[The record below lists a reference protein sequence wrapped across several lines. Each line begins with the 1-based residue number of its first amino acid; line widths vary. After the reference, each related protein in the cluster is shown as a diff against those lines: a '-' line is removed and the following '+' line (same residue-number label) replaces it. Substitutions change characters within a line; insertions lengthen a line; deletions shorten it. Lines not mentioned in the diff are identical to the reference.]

1 MGKVN
6 IRGAQLLLGMPR
18 SIVKSF
24 VSVKKMIWTFH
35 FNLNEAIV

>member
-6 IRGAQLLLGMPR
+6 NRGAQLLGMAR
-18 SIVKSF
+18 SVVKF
-24 VSVKKMIWTFH
+24 FFVKKMIWTFH